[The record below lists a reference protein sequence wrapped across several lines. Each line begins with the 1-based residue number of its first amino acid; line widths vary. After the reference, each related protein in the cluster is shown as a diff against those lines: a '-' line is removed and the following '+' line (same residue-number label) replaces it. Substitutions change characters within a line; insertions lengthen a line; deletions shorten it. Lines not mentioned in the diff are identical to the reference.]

1 MQNITHPIIA
11 RIRRYILNNT
21 LSIKQQLRQI
31 IENKQIYP
39 VYQPIVSLKNGK
51 ILGYEA
57 LSRISLDACSFNVEE
72 MFNYAKEFHCLWN
85 LEYICRK
92 KAIKEVKNQIGKKK
106 LFLNVDPN
114 ILNDERFQAGMT
126 LSYLKRYNISPD
138 NIVFEIC
145 ERTNIQCVSP
155 FQNVVNHYEKQNYE
169 IAIDDFGKGYA
180 DFNRIF
186 FLHPKYVKIDISLIS
201 NIHNDPVKY
210 SFVEGLVKFCHSEK
224 ISLIAEGIET
234 KEELVQLIRLG
245 VDYGQG
251 YLLGKPGKKLQE
263 LSDELYTLITTEHKV
278 ATSLFPISFHFGC
291 SLYQ

>member
-1 MQNITHPIIA
+1 M
-11 RIRRYILNNT
+11 NNT
-21 LSIKQQLRQI
+21 LSIEEQLRQI

-92 KAIKEVKNQIGKKK
+92 KAIREVKNQIGKTKI
-106 LFLNVDPN
+106 FLNVDPN

-145 ERTNIQCVSP
+145 ERTDIQSVSS
-155 FQNVVNHYEKQNYE
+155 FQNVVM
-169 IAIDDFGKGYA
+169 
-180 DFNRIF
+180 RS
-186 FLHPKYVKIDISLIS
+186 KIMRLQLMI
-201 NIHNDPVKY
+201 
-210 SFVEGLVKFCHSEK
+210 SEK
-224 ISLIAEGIET
+224 GMQILA
-234 KEELVQLIRLG
+234 
-245 VDYGQG
+245 
-251 YLLGKPGKKLQE
+251 
-263 LSDELYTLITTEHKV
+263 
-278 ATSLFPISFHFGC
+278 ASF
-291 SLYQ
+291 SSIPNM